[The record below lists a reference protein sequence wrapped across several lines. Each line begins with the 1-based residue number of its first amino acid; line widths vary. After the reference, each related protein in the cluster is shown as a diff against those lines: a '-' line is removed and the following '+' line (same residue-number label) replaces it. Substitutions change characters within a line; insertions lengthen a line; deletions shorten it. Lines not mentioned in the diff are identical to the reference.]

1 MKCLRKPGTAILIAS
16 LMFVVG
22 CTQVAR
28 FKYVDDAGAHSSE
41 QLNSLASR
49 LEQPEYM
56 GQPVDGSTEMRHEAL
71 VDLRKQGDEESELA
85 NLLTEQFPADT
96 RAVPFWG
103 GKSEVDGREAW
114 IVAEAWGLKN
124 GKLDKIRLWVFD
136 RASHDVIT
144 SVVAD

>member
-1 MKCLRKPGTAILIAS
+1 
-16 LMFVVG
+16 
-22 CTQVAR
+22 
-28 FKYVDDAGAHSSE
+28 
-41 QLNSLASR
+41 
-49 LEQPEYM
+49 M